1 VPSPLSGTVC
11 IYKKTQGMP
20 TYLQFIF
27 KEITQTRNEQQLRE
41 QVMVKLGDYFEAKR
55 RGIFIFDNL
64 SNWNSTVAQLAL
76 SLEHN
81 PVLRYLVEHHAPVHE
96 EVVLKPGKWKII
108 CPRFDH
114 GHVMAGPIIGNGKLI
129 GGIGFTRTREHKAF
143 NNQDLVDLSAV
154 CLHLSTWLTK
164 IKSQTK
170 EFDSDINLNTNCLTP
185 REIQI
190 VELVARG
197 LTNAQIG
204 KELWIQENSVKQ
216 ALKRIFRKLE
226 VSSRAQMVARL
237 YQ

>member
-1 VPSPLSGTVC
+1 
-11 IYKKTQGMP
+11 MP
-20 TYLQFIF
+20 NYLQLIF
-27 KEITQTRNEQQLRE
+27 EEIALTRNEQQLRE
-41 QVMVKLGDYFEAKR
+41 QVMVQLGEYFQAKR
-55 RGIFIFDNL
+55 RGLFFFDSLPNKKNPIF
-64 SNWNSTVAQLAL
+64 QLAL

-81 PVLRYLVEHHAPVHE
+81 PVLRYVVENHAPVHE
-96 EVVLKPGKWKII
+96 EVVLQPGKWKTI

-129 GGIGFTRTREHKAF
+129 GGIGFTRTRESSAF
-143 NNQDLVDLSAV
+143 NARNLADLSAV

-164 IKSQTK
+164 INSQTK
-170 EFDSDINLNTNCLTP
+170 EFHSDNNLDINRLTP

-190 VELVARG
+190 AKLVAKG

-204 KELWIQENSVKQ
+204 KQLWIQENSVKQ

>member
-1 VPSPLSGTVC
+1 
-11 IYKKTQGMP
+11 MP
-20 TYLQFIF
+20 TYLQLIF
-27 KEITQTRNEQQLRE
+27 EEIAQTRDEQELRE
-41 QVMVKLGDYFEAKR
+41 QVMVQLGDYFQAKR
-55 RGIFIFDNL
+55 RGLFFFDSIPNKQIPDIF
-64 SNWNSTVAQLAL
+64 QLAL

-81 PVLRYLVEHHAPVHE
+81 PVLRYVVEHHAPVHE
-96 EVVLKPGKWKII
+96 EVVLKPGKWKTI

-129 GGIGFTRTREHKAF
+129 GGIGFTRTRESSAF
-143 NNQDLVDLSAV
+143 NTGNLLDLSAV

-164 IKSQTK
+164 INSQTK
-170 EFDSDINLNTNCLTP
+170 EFNLDINCLTP

-190 VELVARG
+190 AELVAKG

-216 ALKRIFRKLE
+216 ALKRMFRKLK
-226 VSSRAQMVARL
+226 VSSRAELVARF

>member
-1 VPSPLSGTVC
+1 
-11 IYKKTQGMP
+11 MP
-20 TYLQFIF
+20 NYLQLIF
-27 KEITQTRNEQQLRE
+27 EEIALTRNEQQLRE
-41 QVMVKLGDYFEAKR
+41 QVMVQLGEYFQAKR
-55 RGIFIFDNL
+55 RGLFFFDSLPNKKNPIF
-64 SNWNSTVAQLAL
+64 QLAL
-76 SLEHN
+76 SLELN
-81 PVLRYLVEHHAPVHE
+81 PVLRYVVENHAPVHE
-96 EVVLKPGKWKII
+96 EVVLQPGKWKTI

-129 GGIGFTRTREHKAF
+129 GGIGFTRTRESSAF
-143 NNQDLVDLSAV
+143 NARNLADLSAV

-164 IKSQTK
+164 INSQTK
-170 EFDSDINLNTNCLTP
+170 EFHSDNNLDINRLTP

-190 VELVARG
+190 AKLVAKG

-204 KELWIQENSVKQ
+204 KQLWIQENSVKQ

>member
-1 VPSPLSGTVC
+1 MLNS
-11 IYKKTQGMP
+11 
-20 TYLQFIF
+20 LQLIF
-27 KEITQTRNEQQLRE
+27 EEIAQTRNEQQLRE
-41 QVMVKLGDYFEAKR
+41 QVMVQLGYYFEAKR
-55 RGIFIFDNL
+55 QGLFFFDSLPNRKTSPL
-64 SNWNSTVAQLAL
+64 IELAL
-76 SLEHN
+76 SIEHN

-96 EVVLKPGKWKII
+96 EVVLKPGKWKTI

-129 GGIGFTRTREHKAF
+129 GGIGFTRARESSAF
-143 NNQDLVDLSAV
+143 NNRDLADLSAV

-170 EFDSDINLNTNCLTP
+170 EFKLDLDSNINLNTNCLTP

-190 VELVARG
+190 AQLVAKG

-204 KELWIQENSVKQ
+204 KQLWIQENSVKQ
-216 ALKRIFRKLE
+216 ALKRMFRKLE

>member
-1 VPSPLSGTVC
+1 
-11 IYKKTQGMP
+11 MP
-20 TYLQFIF
+20 TYLQLIF
-27 KEITQTRNEQQLRE
+27 KEIAQTRNEQQLRE
-41 QVMVKLGDYFEAKR
+41 QVMVQLGDYFEAKR
-55 RGIFIFDNL
+55 RGLFFFDSISNKQIPNIF
-64 SNWNSTVAQLAL
+64 QLAL

-81 PVLRYLVEHHAPVHE
+81 PVLRYVVEHHAPVHE
-96 EVVLKPGKWKII
+96 EVVLKPGKWKTI

-129 GGIGFTRTREHKAF
+129 GGIGFTRTRESSAF
-143 NNQDLVDLSAV
+143 NAENLLDLSAV
-154 CLHLSTWLTK
+154 CLHLSTWLTT

-170 EFDSDINLNTNCLTP
+170 EFQIDINCLTP

-190 VELVARG
+190 AQLVAKG

-216 ALKRIFRKLE
+216 ALKRMFRKLE
-226 VSSRAQMVARL
+226 VSSRAELVARL

>member
-1 VPSPLSGTVC
+1 
-11 IYKKTQGMP
+11 MP
-20 TYLQFIF
+20 TYLQLIF
-27 KEITQTRNEQQLRE
+27 KEIAQTSNEQELRE
-41 QVMVKLGDYFEAKR
+41 RVMLQLGEYFEAKR
-55 RGIFIFDNL
+55 RGLFFFDSLPNSNIPDIF
-64 SNWNSTVAQLAL
+64 QLAL
-76 SLEHN
+76 SVEHN

-96 EVVLKPGKWKII
+96 EVVLKPEKWKII

-129 GGIGFTRTREHKAF
+129 GGIGFTRTRESSAF
-143 NNQDLVDLSAV
+143 NNRDLADLSAV

-170 EFDSDINLNTNCLTP
+170 EFKLDLDSNINLNTNCLTP

-190 VELVARG
+190 AQLVAKG

-204 KELWIQENSVKQ
+204 KQLWIQENSVKQ
-216 ALKRIFRKLE
+216 ALKRMFRKLE